1 MIRWESTAQ
10 VWGISGNLGGGKSLS
25 AVCMIVDALKRGWYV
40 VTNMDLRTDLLSKE
54 CGYDVSSV
62 VRRVDMEDSDPL
74 SWPSGSPRGSGG
86 NKRVVVVLDEVAEWF
101 DQYSGTSPQ
110 VRGFLSWLRHSSKR
124 SQDVVLIVQRKEYLA
139 KSLRILVSRW
149 VWCED
154 LAVWRIPVLRIR
166 IPFCRG
172 LVMRNVSD
180 RIGNILQYLDCIS
193 KAEYGRFYNTA
204 QCLVSKPGE
213 VVVYDTPFKYRPPLI
228 PFPVF
233 VSLLVFLG
241 STLYLLYVYRSSPAL
256 VLDPVF

>member
-25 AVCMIVDALKRGWYV
+25 AVAMIVDALKRGWFI
-40 VTNMDLRTDLLSKE
+40 VTNMDLRIDLLSNE
-54 CGYDVSSV
+54 CGYDTRSV
-62 VRRVDMEDSDPL
+62 IMRVDMDDSDPL

-101 DQYSGTSPQ
+101 DQYSGTSPA
-110 VRGFLSWLRHSSKR
+110 VRNFLSWLRHSSKR
-124 SQDVVLIVQRKEYLA
+124 SQDVILIVQRKEYLA

-213 VVVYDTPFKYRPPLI
+213 SVEYSSPFKYRPPALPGSVFLCLI
-228 PFPVF
+228 V
-233 VSLLVFLG
+233 LLV
-241 STLYLLYVYRSSPAL
+241 STVYLLYVAGGSL
-256 VLDPVF
+256 VLSSGM